1 MIDAPDRVASAQN
14 DERLFLVRF
23 FRFVFHIRL
32 ASSRLHI
39 RFEDQLFQ
47 DPALAKKDLIDST
60 L

>member
-1 MIDAPDRVASAQN
+1 MIDAPDRVASAQS

-32 ASSRLHI
+32 ASSCLHI

-60 L
+60 